1 VRQSS
6 EDEVGLSEIVEI
18 ARGENWNREDRKVEF
33 EMGTGFDVPG
43 KKVKRVRHVRDGVL
57 RGVKTYKFFFSG
69 EEESKQSE

>member
-1 VRQSS
+1 MKIGIGKIGKWNSRW
-6 EDEVGLSEIVEI
+6 DVGDGDWV
-18 ARGENWNREDRKVEF
+18 
-33 EMGTGFDVPG
+33 DVPG